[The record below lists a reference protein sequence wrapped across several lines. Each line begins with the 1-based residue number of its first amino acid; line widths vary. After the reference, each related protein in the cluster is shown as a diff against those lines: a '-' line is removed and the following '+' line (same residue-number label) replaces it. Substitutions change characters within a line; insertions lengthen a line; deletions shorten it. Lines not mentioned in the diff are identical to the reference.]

1 MDASA
6 ASLKPVAGD
15 SHRQNLEDT
24 LVNNMRASR
33 SLGGISSE
41 RDMVAA
47 SSSMYLAGE
56 SGAEQTSRF
65 QTYYSPHHVPEAG
78 ETEADYS
85 GLKKSISP
93 LPLEGNLISNHQIN
107 ALQEI
112 LNREYT
118 ARQQRKVWA
127 LVCNLT
133 P

>member
-65 QTYYSPHHVPEAG
+65 QTYCSPHYMPEAD

-85 GLKKSISP
+85 GLKKSGIISP
-93 LPLEGNLISNHQIN
+93 LPLEGNLISNHHIN
-107 ALQEI
+107 VLQQ
-112 LNREYT
+112 NPKREYT
-118 ARQQRKVWA
+118 AKQQRKV
-127 LVCNLT
+127 
-133 P
+133 

>member
-24 LVNNMRASR
+24 LVNNVRASR

-65 QTYYSPHHVPEAG
+65 QTYYSPHHVPEAD

-85 GLKKSISP
+85 GLKKFGIISP

-112 LNREYT
+112 PNREYT
-118 ARQQRKVWA
+118 ARQQRKV
-127 LVCNLT
+127 
-133 P
+133 